1 MYLPE
6 VGHRAALGLY
16 VRLPLLASSTAG
28 MVGAAGLCG
37 GCSTGRLDAVL
48 ISDLLELTNPAECG
62 GCLSS
67 LYSSKVCRAA
77 NDAC

>member
-16 VRLPLLASSTAG
+16 VRLPLLDPSTAG
-28 MVGAAGLCG
+28 VVGAAGLCG
-37 GCSTGRLDAVL
+37 GCSAGRLDTAL

-62 GCLSS
+62 G
-67 LYSSKVCRAA
+67 V
-77 NDAC
+77 